1 MLRIV
6 IFLLAVAAAQASVSV
21 TRSSND
27 GPHPSSMEIEVQLPS
42 TNKKVR
48 IPLEKTD
55 AFESVPM
62 TVRENGVS
70 RTFSARQAHHA
81 SHAHY
86 RDIES
91 KSVISVRHEKGKK
104 RFSGHVMH
112 EGTSYFVKP
121 SGASEH
127 QVTRNI
133 AQPDGIESQIDKSK
147 VMQVMSRKK
156 RQSNQAATDLEVE
169 LLLLLDHTVWNA
181 FKTIYSTDA
190 AAMTEL
196 HYYYTHILNG
206 IDTAFR
212 NVGNPSM
219 SVKCTGLTV
228 AKTQADSQWMPPA
241 GSSDATDASAILGY
255 IKSYAVGKTADHVM
269 AFTRTD
275 IQSGGNTAVCGM
287 AYVGGACQDTRVS
300 INEDQGLQSWG
311 TASHE
316 LAHNMGSDHDNDQPA
331 CKVAYKFLMSP
342 SAGSYSLSD
351 VANSYRFSPCT
362 VTFMKNYL
370 ATGKAECL
378 KSRQGSPDSS
388 VATTTREGGRM
399 TLDQVCRLAY
409 PSSPGKFF
417 LTDDVSSNPALIC
430 AKIFC
435 TPTAGSS
442 SGVTGGGLRAP
453 VGTPCGNKK
462 SCNWDGQCASD
473 TSAPEADESC
483 FWGDSWGDTCT
494 GWKDYI
500 KYLRDNN
507 DLGNAKTYCGQCQ
520 SGCCRSVKTLC
531 TF

>member
-181 FKTIYSTDA
+181 YDRAS
-190 AAMTEL
+190 L
-196 HYYYTHILNG
+196 YYTHILNG

-342 SAGSYSLSD
+342 SAGRVKALQTPLWLQ
-351 VANSYRFSPCT
+351 R
-362 VTFMKNYL
+362 L
-370 ATGKAECL
+370 AK
-378 KSRQGSPDSS
+378 
-388 VATTTREGGRM
+388 GGRM